1 MYTFSM
7 LTSRF
12 DDLRRRKAYR
22 EGRDLTLRT
31 VAAESGLALTTII
44 KVKRGDL
51 SKLHVS
57 TLESLCDYF
66 DVKSIA
72 DLVEYTRTPQEPPSS
87 VNERADT
94 GQGE

>member
-1 MYTFSM
+1 M
-7 LTSRF
+7 LTSHF

-31 VAAESGLALTTII
+31 VAAESGLALTTIT

-57 TLESLCDYF
+57 TLETLCVYF
-66 DVKSIA
+66 DVKSIS
-72 DLVEYTRTPQEPPSS
+72 DLIEYVKDAPAT
-87 VNERADT
+87 ERD
-94 GQGE
+94 